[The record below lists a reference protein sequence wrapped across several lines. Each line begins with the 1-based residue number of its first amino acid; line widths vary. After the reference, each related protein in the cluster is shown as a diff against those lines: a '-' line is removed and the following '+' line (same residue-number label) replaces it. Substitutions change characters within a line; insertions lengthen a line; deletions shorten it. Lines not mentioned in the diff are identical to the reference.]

1 MQELRFREVPAARY
15 EEDELGAA
23 LVQRRAGRC
32 LPETFRYAL
41 CSEAATGAL
50 LLQLHPEI
58 FDARW
63 WRAQQQRIAQGHVEE
78 VIAWRQTQRFSVC
91 YGADKVNDRC
101 TPA

>member
-1 MQELRFREVPAARY
+1 
-15 EEDELGAA
+15 
-23 LVQRRAGRC
+23 
-32 LPETFRYAL
+32 
-41 CSEAATGAL
+41 L

-91 YGADKVNDRC
+91 YAADTVNDRC